1 MSTTALPTP
10 IVDAAWLAAHL
21 GAPDLVVIDA
31 SWYLAGMNRD
41 GAAEYLAGHIPGAC
55 FFDIDGVSD
64 HSTSLPHMLPPAAD
78 FAAAVG
84 AMGVGDGFNVVVY
97 DGLGLFSAPRLWW
110 MFHVFGHDRVA
121 VLDGGLPAWR
131 AHGGAVEASKPTPAP
146 RVFTPRP
153 NKALVV
159 DIEQVR
165 AALATG
171 KTTVLDARPAARFHG
186 KAAEPRPGLK
196 AGHMPGSHSLP
207 ASDVQRDGRLKPVD
221 ELNALFNDVGA
232 DGGKPVITS
241 CGSGVSAA
249 ILTLAMARVGK
260 PMGALYD
267 GSWSEW
273 GARAD
278 LPAAT

>member
-1 MSTTALPTP
+1 MSATALPTP
-10 IVDAAWLAAHL
+10 IVDAAWLSAHL
-21 GAPDLVVIDA
+21 GEPGLVVIDA

-41 GAAEYLAGHIPGAC
+41 GAAEYLAGHIPGAT

-84 AMGVGDGFNVVVY
+84 AMGVGDGVNVVVY

-131 AHGGAVEASKPTPAP
+131 AHGGSIDASKPAPAP
-146 RVFTPRP
+146 RAFTPRP
-153 NKALVV
+153 NKALLV

-165 AALATG
+165 AALAAG
-171 KTTVLDARPAARFHG
+171 QTTVLDARPAARFHG

-221 ELNALFNDVGA
+221 ELNTLFGAVGA
-232 DGGKPVITS
+232 DGRRPVITS